1 MGLKIKEKSFF
12 FTIPFPNKL
21 VACSIGFS
29 CVVVEK
35 NWIRQPNR
43 TNNVVMA
50 MLTYTHYMNIC
61 ILFHAESFDD
71 LNNKLI
77 SRRLVFLTMI
87 IVVAVI
93 AVVIEQLSSQ

>member
-1 MGLKIKEKSFF
+1 MNDAIVNTLTDAGDDI
-12 FTIPFPNKL
+12 TT
-21 VACSIGFS
+21 
-29 CVVVEK
+29 
-35 NWIRQPNR
+35 NR